1 MPSRQ
6 SSPGNPSDL
15 PHEGL
20 SEEQNPEVRQADD
33 ALSPVQSDLS
43 TRANAVIA
51 GDTEGE
57 FSIPPNRIVLN
68 QQIEFGTK
76 GKKIEISRRN
86 GTHSIQ
92 VNVTRFP
99 TAQDAERAA
108 NVQAAYVDALQ
119 RHLQSDTT
127 RTLEALK
134 EHDKAA
140 HAALRLKGVQT
151 LSEWEPTELEK
162 LQRIAETPHTLTQLF
177 DQACEQYV
185 LTGSFPDN
193 VPKEVAEA
201 LERIPKRGSQSAL
214 DFIAQENRSLSS
226 SAKLFS
232 DRIEPLRRKL
242 RVSEGEKRMTEQDDY
257 TPPNFQGE
265 TEPLDPESVRWKVE
279 PFVGGY
285 YRQQLF
291 RYDPNAQRIVA
302 ESTDKSEFRLSELP
316 SDIDDLKRYTFRGM
330 FVPGEEN
337 RIPFPESGLPLP
349 ETLDTKEQFMLMR
362 SSAGIFSL
370 EMRNGNASLTEPVS
384 YSFEFVLVKTD
395 DNAIDDEPTDNDLAT
410 IDGSLDE
417 QGSDLL
423 TQIKSNAF
431 LDSNDR
437 ARSVILG
444 TKKQFR
450 YPKDEERS
458 GMDETYRNAGTELH
472 TEMAAL
478 GIADC
483 HWSNIRASDLGRRL
497 DVPMRTP
504 AGFFVTK
511 HPDCD
516 FASIGGIGHAWS
528 ERWDEK
534 KSLWVRMDATPPQ
547 ESDEEN
553 ERDENEEPQGPGDE
567 PEEPRDRGEEDES
580 QEVDETGVLNL
591 SQEEIQQLLEEISE
605 DEPSA
610 REIADA
616 LFRER
621 SGVSAAD
628 WKKVEEF
635 IESVNA
641 SRVPQEAQIEETADL
656 LHNFRDRITA
666 TKGTLKREWQKLFC
680 LIADKRR
687 ITKRAFRGPVRQSE
701 GQRLGDPVAAYI
713 DIMADETDPGGFE
726 IDAKRTEHIIDVR
739 AFEEDAII
747 DLTSSMEDT
756 DKHGNV
762 MRVEQKKTIL
772 SLLYHL
778 MKLNEELN
786 DSRVKSQLRT
796 PLQVRSEVY
805 SIHGSGRKDKGHFAK
820 LKGSDEDITEAV
832 LVHLARELDTTTPGS
847 GDLVSALRAYKN
859 GIDAETQEKIQSG
872 ELVKMLT
879 IHSDGNT
886 WCSACGC
893 ESCNVEMHRESIAN
907 AQQEVAQLR
916 QMGVIVQGIGY
927 TENGRS
933 IQLIC
938 SDKSDS
944 DAAIVVQD
952 TTRAIAARHS
962 MLSKHLRKV

>member
-6 SSPGNPSDL
+6 SSSGTPPHL
-15 PHEGL
+15 PQEGL
-20 SEEQNPEVRQADD
+20 QEGRMQIGEQKDD
-33 ALSPVQSDLS
+33 SLSSTQQNLS
-43 TRANAVIA
+43 TRANAVIT
-51 GDTEGE
+51 GNTEE
-57 FSIPPNRIVLN
+57 LIDLPTDRIVLN
-68 QQIEFGTK
+68 QQIEFCRE
-76 GKKIEISRRN
+76 GKRISMDRQNEAHVIR
-86 GTHSIQ
+86 
-92 VNVTRFP
+92 VNVSRFP
-99 TAQDAERAA
+99 TAEDAERAA
-108 NVQAAYVDALQ
+108 NVQASYVNALQ
-119 RHLQSDTT
+119 RHLQSDTN

-134 EHDKAA
+134 EQDRAA

-162 LQRIAETPHTLTQLF
+162 LKRIAETPHTLTQLF
-177 DQACEQYV
+177 DQACEQYI

-193 VPKEVAEA
+193 IPEEVTEA
-201 LERIPKRGSQSAL
+201 LKSIPRRGDKSAL
-214 DFIAQENRSLSS
+214 DYVAQGNRSLAS

-232 DRIEPLRRKL
+232 NHIEPLRKAL
-242 RVSEGEKRMTEQDDY
+242 RRSEGEKRTTERDDY

-265 TEPLDPESVRWKVE
+265 TEPLDLESVRWKVE

-291 RYDPNAQRIVA
+291 RYDPNAQRIIA
-302 ESTDKSEFRLSELP
+302 EPTEKNEFRLNELP
-316 SDIDDLKRYTFRGM
+316 DDIDELQRYTFRGM

-337 RIPFPESGLPLP
+337 RIPFPEHGLPLP
-349 ETLDTKEQFMLMR
+349 ETLDPKEKFLLMR

-370 EMRNGNASLTEPVS
+370 EPCLQDVNLTQPVP
-384 YSFEFVLVKTD
+384 YSFEFVLVSTK
-395 DNAIDDEPTDNDLAT
+395 DNAIDDEPTENDLVT
-410 IDGSLDE
+410 IDGTLDE
-417 QGSDLL
+417 QADTLV
-423 TQIKSNAF
+423 TQIKGNAF
-431 LDSNDR
+431 LDANDR
-437 ARSVILG
+437 ARGVVLG

-458 GMDETYRNAGTELH
+458 GMDEQYCSAGGALH

-478 GIADC
+478 GVADC

-504 AGFFVTK
+504 AGYFVTK

-516 FASIGGIGHAWS
+516 FAPIGGIGHAWS

-534 KSLWVRMDATPPQ
+534 KSAWVRMDATPPQ
-547 ESDEEN
+547 ENDEEN
-553 ERDENEEPQGPGDE
+553 ERDENERAEGPGGE
-567 PEEPRDRGEEDES
+567 PEESSGSEEDPT
-580 QEVDETGVLNL
+580 QEVDETGVLSL
-591 SQEEIQQLLEEISE
+591 SEEEIRQLLEELTEDQPSE
-605 DEPSA
+605 

-621 SGVSAAD
+621 SGVSATD

-635 IESVNA
+635 IENVNA

-656 LHNFRDRITA
+656 LQNFRDRITA

-680 LIADKRR
+680 LIADKRK

-713 DIMADETDPGGFE
+713 DIMADETDPSGFE

-756 DKHGNV
+756 DEHGNV

-786 DSRVKSQLRT
+786 DSRIRSQLRT
-796 PLQVRSEVY
+796 PLQIRSEVY
-805 SIHGSGRKDKGHFAK
+805 SIHGSGRKDRGHFAK
-820 LKGSDEDITEAV
+820 LKGSDENITEAA

-859 GIDAETQEKIQSG
+859 GIDGETQEKIRSG

-893 ESCNVEMHRESIAN
+893 ESCNVEMHRESIAQ
-907 AQQEVAQLR
+907 AQKEVADLR
-916 QMGVIVQGIGY
+916 QLGVIVQGIGY

-938 SDKSDS
+938 SDKSDPE
-944 DAAIVVQD
+944 AAVVVQD

>member
-6 SSPGNPSDL
+6 SSHGTPSDL
-15 PHEGL
+15 PHEGS
-20 SEEQNPEVRQADD
+20 SEEQNRETRQTDD
-33 ALSPVQSDLS
+33 VLGPVQNDLS

-51 GDTEGE
+51 GDATNTIDVPE
-57 FSIPPNRIVLN
+57 NRIVLN
-68 QQIEFGTK
+68 QQIEFCTE
-76 GKKIEISRRN
+76 GKKIEIIRRN
-86 GTHSIQ
+86 GTHVVR
-92 VNVTRFP
+92 VNVTRF
-99 TAQDAERAA
+99 TASQDAERAA

-119 RHLQSDTT
+119 RHLQSDTS
-127 RTLEALK
+127 RTLDALK
-134 EHDKAA
+134 EQGNAA
-140 HAALRLKGVQT
+140 HAALRLKGVRT

-177 DQACEQYV
+177 DEALEQYV

-193 VPKEVAEA
+193 IPKEVAEA
-201 LERIPKRGSQSAL
+201 LERIPKRGNQNAL
-214 DFIAQENRSLSS
+214 DFIAQENRSLSN
-226 SAKLFS
+226 SAKLFT

-242 RVSEGEKRMTEQDDY
+242 RSSEGEKRMTEQDDY

-285 YRQQLF
+285 YRHQLF
-291 RYDPNAQRIVA
+291 RYDPNALRIVA
-302 ESTDKSEFRLSELP
+302 ESTEKSEFRLSELP
-316 SDIDDLKRYTFRGM
+316 ENMDDLKRYTFRGTFM
-330 FVPGEEN
+330 PGEEN
-337 RIPFPESGLPLP
+337 RMPFPERGLPLP
-349 ETLDTKEQFMLMR
+349 ETLDVKKQFMLMR

-370 EMRNGNASLTEPVS
+370 EMRNQNASLAKSVP
-384 YSFEFVLVKTD
+384 YSFEFVLTVSD
-395 DNAIDDEPTDNDLAT
+395 DNTIDDEPTDSDLTT
-410 IDGSLDE
+410 IDGPLDA
-417 QGSDLL
+417 QGSELL
-423 TQIKSNAF
+423 TQIRGNAF
-431 LDSNDR
+431 LDSNER
-437 ARSVILG
+437 ARGVVLG

-458 GMDETYRNAGTELH
+458 GMDEQYRNAGTDLH
-472 TEMAAL
+472 TEMTDL
-478 GIADC
+478 GVADC

-511 HPDCD
+511 HPNCD
-516 FASIGGIGHAWS
+516 FAPIGGIGHAWS

-547 ESDEEN
+547 ESDKESK
-553 ERDENEEPQGPGDE
+553 RDENEQPSGPGGE
-567 PEEPRDRGEEDES
+567 SEEARDRSKEDET

-591 SQEEIQQLLEEISE
+591 SEEEIRQLLEEIGE
-605 DEPSA
+605 EEPSA
-610 REIADA
+610 RKIADA

-628 WKKVEEF
+628 WKKVEDF
-635 IESVNA
+635 IENVNA
-641 SRVPQEAQIEETADL
+641 SRVPQESQIEETTDL
-656 LHNFRDRITA
+656 LRNFRDRITA
-666 TKGTLKREWQKLFC
+666 DKGTLKREWQKLFC

-713 DIMADETDPGGFE
+713 DIMADETDPSGFE

-756 DKHGNV
+756 DEHGNV

-796 PLQVRSEVY
+796 PLQIRSEVY

-893 ESCNVEMHRESIAN
+893 ESCNVEMHRESIAQ

-916 QMGVIVQGIGY
+916 HLGVIVQGIGY

-938 SDKSDS
+938 SDKSDPE
-944 DAAIVVQD
+944 AALVVQD